1 MQLVAY
7 GAQDVYLTGNP
18 QITFFK
24 VVYRRH
30 TNFSME
36 CIEQTWS
43 GNSIADGRCVAT
55 ISRNGDLIHKMH
67 LQLDIGAT
75 NLNTNSISDYIDYV
89 EVEIGGQKI
98 DRQSGAYMLAY
109 NEVRDEIYGHQKGF
123 ETSNTLKVKTYG
135 GNIDRNQSKFIP
147 LNFWFCKNAGL
158 ALPLIAL
165 QYHEVKVILSHRLTT
180 RFTNLPNAADGAL
193 PGNIAGDINILRN
206 TLWVDYIYLDT
217 DERRRFAQVSHE
229 YLIEQVQEQTLRG
242 GDSGDHKL
250 RFNHPVKELMW
261 FSTYTSGGP
270 NVGDEDY
277 NTGMS
282 LPVVRHSDLENVT
295 YTLKLNGHERFSARP
310 HTYFSRVQLYQ
321 HHSGDGS
328 LNISPDGLT
337 PLERGLDAGGG
348 FGLTAQRVNS
358 ISDSICI
365 YSFALNPEEHQP
377 SGTCNFSRIDSA
389 VLSTGNIPIASS
401 TDPALDRGG
410 LNIYVGTT
418 QENGRS
424 THALTARIVAINYN
438 VLRIMS
444 GMGGLAYSN

>member
-1 MQLVAY
+1 MGGGLMQLVAY

-75 NLNTNSISDYIDYV
+75 NENFNNISDYIDYV

-98 DRQSGAYMLAY
+98 DRQSGAYMQAY
-109 NEVRDEIYGHQKGF
+109 NEVRDEVYGWGEEVGVRSPTQ
-123 ETSNTLKVKTYG
+123 STLKLKTYG
-135 GNIDRNQSKFIP
+135 HGLDSDQSKFIP

-180 RFTNLPNAADGAL
+180 RFTNLAGAFIG
-193 PGNIAGDINILRN
+193 GNDMNILRN

-229 YLIEQVQEQTLRG
+229 YLIEQVQERRLQSTAR
-242 GDSGDHKL
+242 DHEL
-250 RFNHPVKELMW
+250 NFNHPVKELIW
-261 FSTYTSGGP
+261 AGNHENTAAPAADGDIGLAGTSI
-270 NVGDEDY
+270 N
-277 NTGMS
+277 
-282 LPVVRHSDLENVT
+282 NVT
-295 YTLKLNGHERFSARP
+295 ATAACTFHLKLNGHDRFSPRQS
-310 HTYFSRVQLYQ
+310 TYFSRLQVNEY
-321 HHSGDGS
+321 HSGYGG
-328 LNISPDGLT
+328 LNVQGANAGATGVQKSN
-337 PLERGLDAGGG
+337 GGG
-348 FGLTAQRVNS
+348 CLNG
-358 ISDSICI
+358 ICV
-365 YSFALNPEEHQP
+365 YSFALKPEEHQP

-389 VLSTGNIPIASS
+389 HLVSS
-401 TDPALDRGG
+401 EDL
-410 LNIYVGTT
+410 IGT
-418 QENGRS
+418 
-424 THALTARIVAINYN
+424 VDCYAINYN

>member
-36 CIEQTWS
+36 CIQQTWS

-75 NLNTNSISDYIDYV
+75 NDNYNNISDYIDYV

-109 NEVRDEIYGHQKGF
+109 NEVRDEIYGSG
-123 ETSNTLKVKTYG
+123 SIARNTLKQKTYG
-135 GNIDRNQSKFIP
+135 FNLDQDQSKFIP

-180 RFTNLPNAADGAL
+180 RFTNLANASKDAPRD
-193 PGNIAGDINILRN
+193 IAGDMNILRN

-229 YLIEQVQEQTLRG
+229 YLIEQVQEQILQG
-242 GDSGDHKL
+242 GVSGDHEL

-261 FSTYTSGGP
+261 FSTLTSGGP
-270 NVGDEDY
+270 NFKDDRYLDNGI
-277 NTGMS
+277 S
-282 LPVVRHSDLENVT
+282 LPVVRHSDLANVT
-295 YTLKLNGHERFSARP
+295 YSLKLNGHERFSARP

-328 LNISPDGLT
+328 LNNYTNAEEDLEGGLLG
-337 PLERGLDAGGG
+337 PVWVGD
-348 FGLTAQRVNS
+348 RVNY

-389 VLSTGNIPIASS
+389 VLNTGNTRIASS
-401 TDPALDRGG
+401 TDPNLNTLGQDEAIWPGVPQEGG
-410 LNIYVGTT
+410 S
-418 QENGRS
+418 S
-424 THALTARIVAINYN
+424 THLLTARIVAINYN